1 MLKQNQDISVSCVVD
16 VRQCG
21 VNGDEQ
27 VLILEERREK
37 EVREESERERERGG
51 KER

>member
-1 MLKQNQDISVSCVVD
+1 M
-16 VRQCG
+16 
-21 VNGDEQ
+21 NGDEQ